1 MTTLVTSYRLLT
13 SNPDRTSSQIAN
25 QPVAAR
31 EIAYYKANIGNIKTI
46 DDFLKDQRLFTFAM
60 KAFGLG
66 DMVYAKA
73 FMKKALQEGTDS
85 THSFSMKLADPRFRN
100 FVNTFNFKLLGTAT
114 TTSNHVT
121 KDTVKNYIENQ
132 LEEQAGNQ
140 SDGLRLALYF
150 KNNIASVSTSYG
162 ILGNAA
168 IYQVVRTALGL
179 PQALSSVNVDTQ
191 AKLID
196 SKFSLSD
203 MKDPKKLEA
212 FVTRFLSLY
221 DLQQGVTAAAS
232 PALSLFSGSAV
243 TVDMN
248 TVLSL
253 QSLRKFG
260 N

>member
-1 MTTLVTSYRLLT
+1 MTSLVTSYRLLT
-13 SNPDRTSSQIAN
+13 SNPTRTSSQIAT
-25 QPVAAR
+25 QPVVAR
-31 EIAYYKANIGNIKTI
+31 EIAYYKAHIGNVKTI

-73 FMKKALQEGTDS
+73 FMKKALQDGTDS
-85 THSFSMKLADPRFRN
+85 THSFSMKLSDPRFRN

-114 TTSNHVT
+114 TTSSHVT
-121 KDTVKNYIENQ
+121 LDTVTNYVENQ
-132 LEEQAGNQ
+132 LEEQAGTQ
-140 SDGLRLALYF
+140 SDGLRLSLYF
-150 KNNIASVSTSYG
+150 KKNIGNISTSYG

-191 AKLID
+191 AKLINT
-196 SKFSLSD
+196 KFSLSD
-203 MKDPKKLEA
+203 MKDAKKLDA
-212 FVTRFLSLY
+212 FLTRFLSLY
-221 DLQQGVTAAAS
+221 DLQQGATTAGS

>member
-1 MTTLVTSYRLLT
+1 MTNLVTSYKQLT
-13 SNPDRTSSQIAN
+13 SNPARTSSQVAS
-25 QPVAAR
+25 QPIAAR
-31 EIAYYKANIGNIKTI
+31 EIAYFKANIGNVKTI
-46 DDFLKDQRLFTFAM
+46 DDLLKNQRLYTFAM
-60 KAFGLG
+60 NAFGLG

-73 FMKKALQEGTDS
+73 FIKKALQEGTDS
-85 THSFSMKLADPRFRN
+85 RNSFAMKLADPRFRN

-114 TTSNHVT
+114 TSSNQVT
-121 KDTVKNYIENQ
+121 QGTITNYIENQ
-132 LEEQAGNQ
+132 VEQQAGTQ

-150 KNNIASVSTSYG
+150 KNNIGHISTSYG
-162 ILGNAA
+162 ILGNAP

-179 PQALSSVNVDTQ
+179 PQTLSSVNVDTQ

-196 SKFSLSD
+196 SKFNLKD
-203 MKDPKKLEA
+203 MQDPKKLDS
-212 FVTRFLSLY
+212 FVTRFLTLY
-221 DLQQGVTAAAS
+221 DLQQGGSATAT

-248 TVLSL
+248 TVISL